1 MQIQR
6 ASINTLVKNL
16 PDGSKVLVDNSNEKV
31 YALNA
36 TAGAAWEA
44 CSSSTTLSQV
54 TENMRRSLDP
64 GVTDDLAEDAVMQ
77 LAEQGLVATSES
89 ATGPSRR
96 KLLFALGAVALPMV
110 VSLTV
115 GQQRAY
121 ASQATSAGDP
131 PKNPP
136 KKIWWF

>member
-121 ASQATSAGDP
+121 ASQASSAGAP
-131 PKNPP
+131 PKDPP